1 MIDVLSEDLIR
12 LADLP
17 ARLPR
22 TRKGKQVHHNSVYR
36 WWAKGVAGIKL
47 ETIIVSG
54 ERFTSSEAVQ
64 RFFEAQTAARD
75 AGSSSPASKSAKQQT
90 AAARRRSDR
99 DAQRELIRRGA

>member
-17 ARLPR
+17 SRLPR

-54 ERFTSSEAVQ
+54 ERFTSAEAVQ
-64 RFFEAQTAARD
+64 RFFAEQTAARH
-75 AGSSSPASKSAKQQT
+75 AASSNPPAKQQT
-90 AAARRRSDR
+90 AAARRRFDH
-99 DAQRELIRRGA
+99 DAERELIRRGA